1 MRCCNGRLL
10 ALLASLI
17 SVPLPAQA
25 QTRAIFA
32 GGSVIA
38 DDDRT
43 NSALTEHVATSWSL
57 VAGLDFMKHLGIR
70 FTFDMPR
77 QSDFVTENIFTRP
90 PELPAREKL
99 TRTRRTMT
107 YALLADVHMQVAR
120 RMRLAVPFGL
130 STVTHDSETTVVREE
145 LRPDGTTSPLPDLH
159 DGSHFPWTGLQI
171 GVEVPLLLT
180 DRLEIVPELR
190 TIYFP
195 FSDSPQPY
203 IIRPGVGIRW
213 RF

>member
-1 MRCCNGRLL
+1 MRCRKGQLL

-25 QTRAIFA
+25 QTRAVFA
-32 GGSVIA
+32 GASVIA

-43 NSALTEHVATSWSL
+43 NSAFTEHAAMSWGL
-57 VAGLDFMKHLGIR
+57 VLGLDFKKHFGARI
-70 FTFDMPR
+70 TFDMPR
-77 QSDFVTENIFTRP
+77 QSDFVTENTFTRP
-90 PELPAREKL
+90 PQLPAREKL

-107 YALLADVHMQVAR
+107 YALLADVHTQIAR
-120 RMRLAVPFGL
+120 RVRLAVPFGL
-130 STVTHDSETTVVREE
+130 ATVTHDSETTVVREE

-159 DGSHFPWTGLQI
+159 DTSEFPWTGLQI

-190 TIYFP
+190 TIYFLL
-195 FSDSPQPY
+195 SDSPSPY
-203 IIRPGVGIRW
+203 IIRPGIGIRW